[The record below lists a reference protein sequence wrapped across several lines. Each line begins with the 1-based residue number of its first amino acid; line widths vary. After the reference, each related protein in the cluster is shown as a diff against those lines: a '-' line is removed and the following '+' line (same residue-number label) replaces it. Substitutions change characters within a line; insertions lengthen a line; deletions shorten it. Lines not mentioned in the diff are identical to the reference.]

1 MSKKILTFNKLKKVI
16 SALKKKSK
24 KIVLCHG
31 VFDILHVGHII
42 HFEEAKKKGDILIVS
57 ITSDAF
63 VNKGP
68 GRPVFSDSNRAKFI
82 SSLKVVDYVVTNN
95 EKTSKNLINIIKP
108 NFYVKGPDYKRN
120 SKDITG
126 QIIEEK
132 KAVTKNKG
140 QITYTKGQSFSSSNI
155 INNNLSMIFKDNQ
168 IQFLKK
174 LKKKYSFNQIQ
185 KSFKQIKNI
194 KVLIIGETI
203 IDRYVFCETV
213 GKSGKEPMLVLKENF
228 QRDFLGGAAAI
239 CKQVSEFSNKVTFF
253 STIGEKKEFKNFIK
267 KNLQNVLSK
276 FIIKKNSPTILKK
289 RYVDEASNSKTLGVY
304 NLNDNQ
310 LDKKSEKIFYN
321 KLSAEIKKNDLV
333 IVSDYGHGFISNKI
347 AKLISSKSKFL
358 FINSQINS
366 NNSGQH
372 TLEKFKNAN
381 CVLINETEMRH
392 ELRDRVSSTKNLITS
407 LSKKLKSKSIIV
419 TRGNEGAVFYESRK
433 KTFITCPAFA
443 TNISDKVGA
452 GDAMLSVFSIFLFF
466 LKNPEV
472 PLFFGSLAAANSL
485 KDFGN
490 DRIINPKNLYKFLE
504 HLYK

>member
-1 MSKKILTFNKLKKVI
+1 MFKKILKISDLKKI
-16 SALKKKSK
+16 IAIQKKKSK
-24 KIVLCHG
+24 RIVLCHG
-31 VFDILHVGHII
+31 VFDILHLGHVN
-42 HFEEAKKKGDILIVS
+42 HFEEAKQKGDILIVS
-57 ITSDAF
+57 VTSDDF

-68 GRPVFSDSNRAKFI
+68 GRPVFSDNHRAKFI
-82 SSLKVVDYVVTNN
+82 SSIAIVDYVIINH

-108 NFYVKGPDYKRN
+108 NYYVKGPDYKKN

-126 QIIEEK
+126 QIQEESR
-132 KAVTKNKG
+132 AVKNSKG
-140 QITYTKGQSFSSSNI
+140 KIIYTKGQSFSSSNI

-168 IQFLKK
+168 IQFLKR

-185 KSFKQIKNI
+185 KSFKQIKNV

-267 KNLQNVLSK
+267 KNLQNVSSK

-321 KLSAEIKKNDLV
+321 KLSTEIKKNDLV

-392 ELRDRVSSTKNLITS
+392 ELRDRVSSTKNLIFL

-419 TRGNEGAVFYESRK
+419 TRGNEGSIFYNSKTK
-433 KTFITCPAFA
+433 KFKTCPAFA

-452 GDAMLSVFSIFLFF
+452 GDAMLSVFSIFFRN
-466 LKNPEV
+466 LKSPEI

-490 DRIINPKNLYKFLE
+490 DRTIKLINLYKIIE